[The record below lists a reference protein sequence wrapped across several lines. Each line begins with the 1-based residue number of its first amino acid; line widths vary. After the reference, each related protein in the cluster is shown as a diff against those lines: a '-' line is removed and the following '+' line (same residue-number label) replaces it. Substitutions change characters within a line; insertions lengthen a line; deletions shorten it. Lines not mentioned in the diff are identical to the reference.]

1 MKTLSD
7 LEEMKTQKHD
17 SYETYYNYF
26 FAYLSHCYVSKL
38 SGSSIVKS
46 ELLKW
51 DKESQ
56 YVILTKLIEELREMG
71 MQSGYE
77 KLLEMLTE
85 I

>member
-1 MKTLSD
+1 M
-7 LEEMKTQKHD
+7 
-17 SYETYYNYF
+17 
-26 FAYLSHCYVSKL
+26 SKL